1 MTGER
6 HQSRNGA
13 AWRLARRQHGVV
25 ARRQLLALGYSEKA
39 IEHRLAIGRLHR
51 LRRGVYAVGREET
64 SAEGRWTAALLVCG
78 EGSFLTHRSAG
89 ALYGICEERPGRIE
103 VGVRDA
109 HTHRIEDIRTRRR
122 PTLAAAEVGFVRG
135 VAVTSPVQTMLDLA
149 TVQGPRYLLRSINEA
164 DIRDVI
170 DAERLRREI
179 EERPGAAGVRPL
191 RRLLDRDTFALSRE
205 ELERL
210 FLPLAREA
218 GLPLPLTQVIVNE
231 FEVDF
236 FWPDLRLVVETDGWR
251 YHRTPA
257 AQSRDALR
265 GQVHTASG
273 LTPLRFSHHQ
283 IKYEPDHVRRIL
295 AETAARL

>member
-1 MTGER
+1 MTPTRHRSRGE
-6 HQSRNGA
+6 A

-25 ARRQLLALGYSEKA
+25 ARRQLLALGFSAEA
-39 IEHRLAIGRLHR
+39 IRYRIKIGRLHR
-51 LRRGVYAVGREET
+51 VRRGVYAVGREEI

-78 EGSFLTHRSAG
+78 DGAFLTHRSAG
-89 ALYGICEERPGRIE
+89 ALYGICAERPGRIE

-109 HTHRIEDIRTRRR
+109 HAHRFEDIRSRRR
-122 PTLAAAEVGFVRG
+122 PTLAAAQVGLVRG

-210 FLPLAREA
+210 FLPLAREV

-231 FEVDF
+231 YEVDF
-236 FWPDLRLVVETDGWR
+236 FWPELGLVVETDGWR

-265 GQVHTASG
+265 DQVHTASG

-283 IKYEPDHVRRIL
+283 VKYEPDHVRRIL

>member
-1 MTGER
+1 
-6 HQSRNGA
+6 
-13 AWRLARRQHGVV
+13 VV
-25 ARRQLLALGYSEKA
+25 ARRQLLALGFSAEA
-39 IEHRLAIGRLHR
+39 IAHRIESKRLHR
-51 LRRGVYAVGREET
+51 VRRGVYAVGREEVT
-64 SAEGRWTAALLVCG
+64 REGRWTAALLACG
-78 EGSFLTHRSAG
+78 DGAFLTHLSAG
-89 ALYGICEERPGRIE
+89 ALHGICEERPGRVE
-103 VGVRDA
+103 VGVRDG
-109 HTHRIEDIRTRRR
+109 HTRRFEDIRTRRR

-149 TVQGPRYLLRSINEA
+149 TVQGPRYLLRSIHEA

-179 EERPGAAGVRPL
+179 EKQPGVAGVRPL
-191 RRLLDRDTFALSRE
+191 RRLLDRDTFVLSRE

-231 FEVDF
+231 YEVDF
-236 FWPDLRLVVETDGWR
+236 FWPDLGLVVETDGWR

-257 AQSRDALR
+257 AQSRDAR
-265 GQVHTASG
+265 RDQEHTASG

-283 IKYEPDHVRRIL
+283 VKYEADHVRRIL
-295 AETAARL
+295 TETAARL